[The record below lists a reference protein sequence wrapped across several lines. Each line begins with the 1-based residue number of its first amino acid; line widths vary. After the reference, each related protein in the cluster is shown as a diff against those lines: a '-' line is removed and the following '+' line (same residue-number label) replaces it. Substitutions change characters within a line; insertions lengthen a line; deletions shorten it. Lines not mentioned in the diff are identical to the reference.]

1 MANTRQLVM
10 NDIPPV
16 VDADSTRFLDQ
27 LRLFIRSQNKS
38 WATERTYVYWIKK
51 FILFHNKTHPAKMG
65 VPEVEEFLTWLTVQA
80 YVSPSTQATAL
91 NSLVFLYKQFLKTE
105 IEDLQYKR
113 AKQAKKVPVIFSSHE
128 VNKVID
134 NLEGDQKLM
143 AKLMYGAGLRVSECL
158 RLRVKD
164 LDFGLSQIVVRQG
177 KGNKDRRTI
186 LPESLLSAL
195 QEQVERVRLLHKQ
208 DFADGYGRVY
218 MPYALDRKDKS
229 AAMSLEWQFLFP
241 AIARAE
247 DPRDGIIKR
256 HHRHNSY
263 IQKAVK
269 HAIKK
274 AGILKHASCH
284 TFRHS
289 FATRLLERGYDI
301 RTIQELLGHS
311 DVATT
316 EIYTHVLNKG
326 AFGVIS
332 PIDAL

>member
-1 MANTRQLVM
+1 MTNPRQLVM
-10 NDIPPV
+10 NDIPPFV
-16 VDADSTRFLDQ
+16 SVDSSKFLDQ

-51 FILFHNKTHPAKMG
+51 YILFHNKKHPDKMG
-65 VPEVEEFLTWLTVQA
+65 AAEVEEFLTWLTVQA

-91 NSLVFLYKQFLKTE
+91 NSLVFLYKQFLE
-105 IEDLQYKR
+105 IDIEDLQYQR
-113 AKQAKKVPVIFSSHE
+113 AKQTKKVPVIFSSHE
-128 VNKVID
+128 VSKVIAH
-134 NLEGDQKLM
+134 LEGDQKLM

-164 LDFGLSQIVVRQG
+164 LDFGLCQIIVRQG

-186 LPESLLSAL
+186 LPESLLQDL

-208 DFADGYGRVY
+208 DVDDGFGRVY
-218 MPYALDRKDKS
+218 MPYALDRKYKS
-229 AAMSLEWQFLFP
+229 SAVSLAWQFLFP
-241 AIARAE
+241 AISRAE
-247 DPRDGIIKR
+247 DPRDGVTKR

-274 AGILKHASCH
+274 SGIHKHASCH

-326 AFGVIS
+326 ALGVIS
-332 PIDAL
+332 PMDAL